1 MTTSTM
7 EGGTTAFR
15 KLDFD
20 LSGRTAVVTGGG
32 GAPGRGMGRE
42 ISQIFAAAG
51 ANVVVVDINPEAAA
65 LTVNTIREHGG
76 EAISVRADVAS
87 SEDIERVAAVANETF
102 GSVDVLVNH
111 VGIGNNASLLDTSE
125 DWWDRCQAV
134 NLKAP
139 FLTARQFLPGMLMK
153 GKGVIINTVSICGL
167 TGGRAGPAYTAAK
180 HGLIGL
186 TKNIAAC
193 YGDRGIRCVGIAPGG
208 VRGEGPEWNS
218 AEGRVMGTD
227 EQPNLWPSLRRA
239 LDLNPRRGTPDE
251 VAPAVLFLASDH
263 ASFINGAILPID
275 AGWTA
280 V

>member
-1 MTTSTM
+1 MTISTA
-7 EGGTTAFR
+7 TKPLSR
-15 KLDFD
+15 KLEFD
-20 LSGRTAVVTGGG
+20 LSGRTVVVTGGG

-42 ISQIFAAAG
+42 ISLQFSAAG
-51 ANVVVVDINPEAAA
+51 ANVVVVDISPDTAN
-65 LTVNTIREHGG
+65 LTVETIKAEGG
-76 EAISVRADVAS
+76 NAISVQADVAS
-87 SEDIERVAAVANETF
+87 ASDIERVGQAACDAF
-102 GSVDVLVNH
+102 GVVDILVNH
-111 VGIGNNASLLDTSE
+111 VGIGNNASLLDTTE
-125 DWWDRCQAV
+125 EWWDRCQAV

-153 GKGVIINTVSICGL
+153 GKGVIVNTISICGL

-218 AEGRVMGTD
+218 AEGRVIGTD

-239 LDLNPRRGTPDE
+239 LDLNPRRGTPGE

-263 ASFINGAILPID
+263 ASFINGAVLPID